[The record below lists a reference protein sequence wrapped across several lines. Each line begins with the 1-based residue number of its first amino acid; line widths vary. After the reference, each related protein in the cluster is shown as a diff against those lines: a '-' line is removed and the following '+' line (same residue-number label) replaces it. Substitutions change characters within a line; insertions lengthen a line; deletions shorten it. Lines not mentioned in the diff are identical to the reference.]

1 MAEFIDIERVEIG
14 PKNLT
19 AWVRIAD
26 GRPTMTGEDTKG
38 TERVCRALP
47 HIVEHVCLGD
57 VGKTFGEALR
67 NTEIAHLLEHV
78 TVELLA
84 QTNLAGD
91 TPAGRTWVS
100 DDDSRTFV
108 IELACPDDVLVAAAL
123 SSGAWILDWAYNGGR
138 KPTPNIEGIV
148 EALVDLVE
156 GLDGKG
162 EDLVLDDVYDEVE
175 EPVEEEST
183 EDAGEVEAEAAVD
196 EDVAPEVAP
205 EAEPQSAPEPE
216 PAPQAAPAAPVES
229 KAAAVET
236 PLWTP
241 APDVGRYHPESEQA
255 MPAAP
260 EVEAEIDEIMATIA
274 MEPIVIDS

>member
-26 GRPTMTGEDTKG
+26 GCPTTTGEDPKG
-38 TERVCRALP
+38 TERVRRALP
-47 HIVEHVCLGD
+47 HIVDHVCLGD
-57 VGKTFGEALR
+57 AGETFGAALPD
-67 NTEIAHLLEHV
+67 TEIAHLLEHV

-91 TPAGRTWVS
+91 TPAGRTWIS
-100 DDDSRTFV
+100 DDDTRTFV

-138 KPTPNIEGIV
+138 RPTPNIEGIV
-148 EALVDLVE
+148 EALVDLIE
-156 GLDGKG
+156 GLDSTG
-162 EDLVLDDVYDEVE
+162 EDLVLDDVYAEAE
-175 EPVEEEST
+175 EAAEEELVEEEAEAEV
-183 EDAGEVEAEAAVD
+183 EDAESEPEAAD
-196 EDVAPEVAP
+196 
-205 EAEPQSAPEPE
+205 AEPEPE
-216 PAPQAAPAAPVES
+216 AASESQPAAEPEAAEPEAAPVASKPKPES
-229 KAAAVET
+229 

-241 APDVGRYHPESEQA
+241 APNVGSYFPESEA
-255 MPAAP
+255 VPAAP